1 MDTIHEGLLKKF
13 QAMKNQTLY
22 GKKDIKGI
30 DKNRLAPDN
39 FVPTNHLLHD
49 LIRGFYKPAKKP
61 YLLSYQATESDT
73 NYGKQIIW
81 KNEKK
86 IDFKLIEMK
95 PPNGEKDNRKKSDIA
110 AARYNLEHQIPIG
123 ILCKEAKGV
132 NRILG
137 LGMIVA
143 EKEDGT
149 FIVTPYDL
157 NNIIVAE
164 DSYNYIVSTN
174 EINTDVK
181 RQIIARNGQFLFKQR
196 LLNSQ
201 NKCALC
207 EINDVNFLIAS
218 HIKPWKD
225 SNHRERLDPNNGLL
239 LCPNHDKLFDSGI
252 ISFQDSGKI
261 LISNSIDSFNLN
273 AFNILESSSI
283 ILSSSAKKNMKWH
296 RKNIFK

>member
-1 MDTIHEGLLKKF
+1 MDIIHEGLLKKF

-30 DKNRLAPDN
+30 DKNRLGPDN

-61 YLLSYQATESDT
+61 YLLSYQATESVT

-81 KNEKK
+81 KNDKK

-110 AARYNLEHQIPIG
+110 TARYNLEHQIPIG
-123 ILCKEAKGV
+123 ILFKEAKGI

-143 EKEDGT
+143 EQEDGT

-164 DSYNYIVSTN
+164 DSYNYIVETT

-196 LLNSQ
+196 LLISQ

-218 HIKPWKD
+218 HIKPWKNC
-225 SNHRERLDPNNGLL
+225 NHQERLDPNNGLL

-252 ISFQDSGKI
+252 ISFHDSGKI
-261 LISNSIDSFNLN
+261 LVSDTIDNLNLN
-273 AFNILESSSI
+273 AFNIKKNATI
-283 ILSSSAKKNMKWH
+283 VINNSAKKNMKWH

>member
-261 LISNSIDSFNLN
+261 LISNTIDSFNLN

-283 ILSSSAKKNMKWH
+283 LLSSSAKKNMKWH

>member
-143 EKEDGT
+143 E
-149 FIVTPYDL
+149 
-157 NNIIVAE
+157 